1 MPQKYKKKK
10 RRQHNILYTVMA
22 SLLLSVVFLTMV
34 SNLYENAEDKAYE
47 DLHVQTKQIKDDL
60 QLQIKSD
67 NENLMTLANFAAKL
81 YSDNESYNLIFS
93 SFKAIGLI
101 ENVGILTE
109 DNKFITK
116 VGEVDLTGAISFED
130 EAKKGAYISSR
141 VADVTNDEIE
151 LIRSAVPIR
160 VEEKTVGILY
170 GGIKLNTLNMRYG
183 EMAKELDA
191 QLFVY
196 DENTGDLIIDPI
208 NEKPGNISSL
218 KNRKYNDDFSYEE
231 IMEHES
237 GYSSFVSDYSG
248 ENLYIHYS
256 KLDIADWSIMLARS
270 EQQVFGEMNKTLNVL
285 LVAFAVMATIIVI
298 YMLVLIG
305 NERRTNSVILY
316 ASKIRKQL
324 LEINQRQNNISE
336 ALRNILNYSKSRSA
350 IYVDT
355 DGEDYNYVL
364 PSQESVILCGD
375 DRKIFVAELFRYAAE
390 VNMSSSSTVSIM
402 SIKPNSHLEKT
413 NYSFY
418 IFLKEHGINKVTF
431 AIVIDKNKHISLLG
445 VINPKNES
453 VSRALLEDIAVCFSI
468 AIYNKKYLNRTEIE
482 VVTDSLTGVWN
493 RVAYKS
499 DLVTISEEKPDMFAC
514 LYIDVNELHLYNNRY
529 GHAAGDEMLLYIANI
544 LKEVFY
550 GHRIYRM
557 GGDEFLVFVSGVDVE
572 SVKRRIETF
581 TEQLKPNNYHVA
593 IGMSYRERSADVEEM
608 VKEAEVRMYE
618 AKAQYY
624 QNKEQVSVSATE
636 DAEFVQVKTGIAE
649 IDTMI
654 SIIKEHYLGI
664 YRVDLKTDSASG
676 ILKPCYL
683 GNTNEER
690 FSKTVSR
697 YIDELVSPDFRR
709 AAISFLNYD
718 AIKRQLAEGKVPR
731 ITYKKINGETVI
743 LSIYNMKDTVDNVD
757 DTLWVFARD

>member
-10 RRQHNILYTVMA
+10 RRQHNVLYTLIA
-22 SLLLSVVFLTMV
+22 SLLLAVVFLTMV
-34 SNLYENAEDKAYE
+34 THLYQTAEEKAYE

-81 YSDNESYNLIFS
+81 YSDNESFDLIFA
-93 SFKAIGLI
+93 SFKSIGLI
-101 ENVGILTE
+101 ESIGILTR

-116 VGEVDLTGAISFED
+116 RGEVDLTGAISFEE
-130 EAKKGAYISSR
+130 EARRGAYISSR
-141 VADVTNDEIE
+141 IADVTNDKIE

-160 VEEKTVGILY
+160 VEGKTVGILY
-170 GGIKLNTLNMRYG
+170 GVIKLNTLNMRYIG
-183 EMAKELDA
+183 MANELDA

-196 DENTGDLIIDPI
+196 DKTTGDLIIDPV
-208 NEKPGNISSL
+208 NDTPGNISML
-218 KNRKYNDDFSYEE
+218 KDRKYNDGFSYEE
-231 IMEHES
+231 IMANEN
-237 GYSSFVSDYSG
+237 GFSSFVSAYSG

-270 EQQVFGEMNKTLNVL
+270 ETQVFAEMNRTLNAL
-285 LVAFAVMATIIVI
+285 LVAFAVMATIIVLFV
-298 YMLVLIG
+298 LVLMG
-305 NERRTNSVILY
+305 NEKRINSATLY

-324 LEINQRQNNISE
+324 LEINQRHNNISE
-336 ALRNILNYSKSRSA
+336 ALRNILNYAKSRSA
-350 IYVDT
+350 IFVDT

-364 PSQESVILCGD
+364 PSQEDVILSGD
-375 DRKIFVAELFRYAAE
+375 DRKTFIAELFRYAAE
-390 VNMSSSSTVSIM
+390 VNNSNNATVSIM
-402 SIKPNSHLEKT
+402 SIKPNSHLVKT

-418 IFLKEHGINKVTF
+418 KFLKKHGIKRVTF
-431 AIVIDKNKHISLLG
+431 AVVIDKNKHISLLG
-445 VINPKNES
+445 VVNPKHDK

-482 VVTDSLTGVWN
+482 VITDALTGVWN

-499 DLVTISEEKPDMFAC
+499 DLVSVSEDTFDTFAC
-514 LYIDVNELHLYNNRY
+514 LYIDVNELHLHNNRY
-529 GHAAGDEMLLYIANI
+529 GHAAGDEMLLYIANT

-557 GGDEFLVFVSGVDVE
+557 GGDEFLVFAGNLDIE
-572 SVKRRIETF
+572 SVKQCIDIF
-581 TEQLKPNNYHVA
+581 TERLKPKNYNVA
-593 IGMSYRERSADVEEM
+593 IGLSYRSKNYDVEEM

-636 DAEFVQVKTGIAE
+636 DTEFVQIKTGIAE

-654 SIIKEHYLGI
+654 SVIKEHYLGI
-664 YRVDLKTDSASG
+664 YRVDLKRDSASG

-690 FSKTVSR
+690 FSRTVSR
-697 YIDELVSPDFRR
+697 YINELVSPDFIR
-709 AAISFLNYD
+709 AATSFLNYD
-718 AIKRQLAEGKVPR
+718 AIRRQLAEGNVPR
-731 ITYKKINGETVI
+731 LTYRKINGETVI
-743 LSIYNMKDTVDNVD
+743 LSIYNLKDNTDNLD
-757 DTLWVFARD
+757 DTLWVFAKD